1 MIFSWRILPS
11 GVSRMRR
18 HLSGSP
24 SPMRDFRSWP
34 DEKCFPAPAR
44 ITTRTESS
52 ASARS
57 KASSISSMSRVS
69 WALAISGRFMVM
81 VATVPSTS

>member
-1 MIFSWRILPS
+1 MTFSWYILPS
-11 GVSRMRR
+11 GVSRIRR
-18 HLSGSP
+18 HLSGSE
-24 SPMRDFRSWP
+24 SPMRAFRSWP

-52 ASARS
+52 ASAWS

-81 VATVPSTS
+81 VATVPLTW